1 MISRYETAEMREI
14 FSDVHRMQ
22 IWTSVEIAVVEA
34 FVKFGR
40 ATDED
45 LAKIKQNIPVVDES
59 FVREVLER
67 EMITNHDLAAFVD
80 TLQKRVNLK
89 ESSLIHFGLTSSDV
103 VDTALSIQI
112 REALV
117 VLLEEVKKTILSLK
131 DLAIE
136 HSGTPEMGR
145 THGMHAEPTTFG
157 AKIALWAYQMER
169 DYNRL
174 AKALSQISV
183 GKLSGAVGTY
193 SNIEP
198 EVEFY
203 ALSLL
208 ELKPLSAT
216 QVIARDIHAEVMY
229 SLTSLTTSL
238 ESFATEIRHLQRS
251 EVGEVF
257 EPFQSGQKGS
267 SAMPHKRNPILAER
281 LVGISRVLRGYL
293 SASLEN
299 VALWHERDISH
310 SSVER
315 VVIPDAFHLSHYGVK
330 KFRWLIENLEVRTE
344 NMREN
349 LEDSLGLY
357 FSQSVLL
364 LLVEHGLSRDDAYRI
379 VQRDARSA
387 YEKKT
392 KFFDVLCDDPEV
404 IIDDEE
410 LSRVM
415 DEKRLLRNVS
425 KVLEN
430 LETIEERLS
439 L

>member
-1 MISRYETAEMREI
+1 MISRYETEEMREI

-22 IWTSVEIAVVEA
+22 IWMSVELAVVEA
-34 FVKFGR
+34 FVKFGL
-40 ATDED
+40 ATEED
-45 LAKIKQNIPVVDES
+45 FGKIKDNLPVVDDS
-59 FVREVLER
+59 FVSEVLER
-67 EMITNHDLAAFVD
+67 EVTTNHDLAAFVD
-80 TLQKRVNLK
+80 ILQRRVNLN

-112 REALV
+112 REALGI
-117 VLLEEVKKTILSLK
+117 LSEEVKKTILSLK
-131 DLAIE
+131 ELAIK
-136 HSGTPEMGR
+136 HSGTAEMGR

-157 AKIALWAYQMER
+157 AKVALWAYQMER

-174 AKALSQISV
+174 AKAFSQISV

-198 EVEFY
+198 MVEYY

-208 ELKPLSAT
+208 ELKPISAT

-267 SAMPHKRNPILAER
+267 SAMPHKRNPIVAER

-315 VVIPDAFHLSHYGVK
+315 VVVPDAFHLSHYGIK
-330 KFRWLIENLEVRTE
+330 KFRWLIENLEIRPE

-349 LEDSLGLY
+349 LERSLGLY

-364 LLVEHGLSRDDAYRI
+364 LLVEHGLSRDEAYRI
-379 VQRDARSA
+379 VQRDARVA
-387 YEKKT
+387 YDGKMQ
-392 KFFDVLCDDPEV
+392 FFDVLVDDPEV
-404 IIDDEE
+404 IIDEEE
-410 LSRVM
+410 LRRVM

-430 LETIEERLS
+430 LESIEERL
-439 L
+439 